1 MAPEAL
7 QLRIDHLTELDRREL
22 AKLMGADAVRFVE
35 ARPADGRL
43 GELDTLTAIVSISLA
58 TINAAGVVL
67 AIWLAKGG
75 RKVTLRDHLVIETAE
90 GNRLVRKLELTG
102 RSEDEIKAE
111 VLKELQAAFSNVST
125 PAKEQ

>member
-35 ARPADGRL
+35 TRPADGRL

-111 VLKELQAAFSNVST
+111 VLKELQAAFSKVST
-125 PAKEQ
+125 PPKEQ

>member
-22 AKLMGADAVRFVE
+22 VKLMGADAVRFVE
-35 ARPADGRL
+35 TRPADGRL